1 MAYTVFT
8 DTACDIPNELLDAWN
23 VRHISLKFTY
33 EGEDVSYAGDE
44 VDPIAFYDS
53 MRGGRV
59 ARTAAANV
67 EEFVNAFKEALLST
81 SGDIFYLAFSSGLSS
96 TCANAVVAADDLKE
110 EFPDRRIVVVDSLAA
125 SSGYGLLLYF
135 VVKKRDQGAD
145 IDELK
150 DYAEGIRLKICHWFT
165 VDNLVYLKRGGRIS
179 AATALAGTVLGI
191 KPILHVDDE
200 GHLINV
206 GKAKGR
212 KASVRAIADKYGEL
226 IDKNLPESETVYI
239 SHADCKED
247 AEELAKIISEKFG
260 AKTELITG
268 IGPVIGAHSGP
279 GTLAVF
285 FVGTHR

>member
-1 MAYTVFT
+1 MAYTIFT

-53 MRGGRV
+53 MRDGRV

-67 EEFVNAFKEALLST
+67 EEFVNAFSEALLST

-110 EFPDRRIVVVDSLAA
+110 EFPDRKIVVVDSLAA

-135 VVKKRDQGAD
+135 VEKKRDQGAD

-150 DYAEGIRLKICHWFT
+150 DYAENIRLKICHWFT

-226 IDKNLPESETVYI
+226 IDKNVPESETVYI
-239 SHADCKED
+239 SHADCKAD

-279 GTLAVF
+279 GTLALF
-285 FVGTHR
+285 FVGAHR